1 MSKKNRR
8 LLSRGIVNRMP
19 KVSEINLGT
28 DIVDSTRPQNIEAE
42 LEPTQCINGHWTTT
56 GDLDESKYC
65 SQCPVVVEKDELDAA
80 EDELSDALDM
90 RENLWEDT
98 EEICDDYDDGK
109 D

>member
-1 MSKKNRR
+1 
-8 LLSRGIVNRMP
+8 
-19 KVSEINLGT
+19 
-28 DIVDSTRPQNIEAE
+28 
-42 LEPTQCINGHWTTT
+42 
-56 GDLDESKYC
+56 
-65 SQCPVVVEKDELDAA
+65 VVEKDELDAA

>member
-8 LLSRGIVNRMP
+8 LLSRGVVNRMP

-42 LEPTQCINGHWTTT
+42 LEPTQCVNGHWTTT

-65 SQCPVVVEKDELDAA
+65 SLCPHVGLFDNLE
-80 EDELSDALDM
+80 EDE
-90 RENLWEDT
+90 
-98 EEICDDYDDGK
+98 
-109 D
+109 